1 MTGKEVQERLKRCE
15 GCEYCKSMSVD
26 QWATTPG
33 CFYTKPH
40 SGVWAVN
47 VKDCPKP
54 VETNPLD
61 IEEYIEE
68 EEEPE
73 IDTLNNLLY
82 DLLAKI
88 RDEIDDFL
96 KQLS

>member
-54 VETNPLD
+54 VETSPLD
-61 IEEYIEE
+61 IEE

-82 DLLAKI
+82 NLLAKI

-96 KQLS
+96 EQLS